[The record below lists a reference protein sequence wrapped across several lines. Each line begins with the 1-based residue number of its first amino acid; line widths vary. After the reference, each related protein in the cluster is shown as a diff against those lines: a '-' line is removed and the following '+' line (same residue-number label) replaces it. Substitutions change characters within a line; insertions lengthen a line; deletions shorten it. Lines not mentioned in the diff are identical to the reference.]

1 MTDAVVNHN
10 EICPILMKLLMV
22 LSKYVVDQGDHILTD
37 NNNNNII
44 MIMQHS

>member
-10 EICPILMKLLMV
+10 EIRPILMKLLMV
-22 LSKYVVDQGDHILTD
+22 LSKYVDQGDHILTD

-44 MIMQHS
+44 MIMQHG